1 MLPTLEPSVQEQLR
15 LEAFEGKFDVKDFV
29 GGVSEKLIA
38 QSKAD
43 PGPFDPKPF
52 IRTFEAAVDKL
63 IAVRKDV
70 QAKTEQMEK
79 SVRVAERDYS
89 KKMTDLNRGFEA
101 VGQSFSGMET
111 KMNEVGRT
119 AIRIGEQMESVHQQR
134 QRAQAAY
141 DLIDF
146 YNQFARD
153 DTSRL
158 EAMKKEGKD
167 GRRKVAVLL
176 RRLATV
182 AKEVDLPHSDK
193 VRSLHLSHAADTKHT
208 PCTQTRENI
217 DRYCEKFEKDMLH
230 LFDRAYR
237 RGDPKMMH
245 HCAQTL
251 LDFNGGASC
260 VQVYVNQH
268 DFFINRVRADPN
280 IDSQLWVAI
289 ADPDAT
295 PPSSEQG
302 LQELFQEIRTTVGQ
316 EAQIVQAV
324 FPNPAYVMQVFL
336 QRVFAQSVQ
345 QHLEQLIARTDR
357 MPELA
362 FLRILQLV
370 HQSTSV
376 LVEDMKAYELPSVIP
391 RSPVDATEF
400 QRTLRGV
407 PASNASN
414 TATAATI
421 STMLET
427 AMEELFVP
435 YTEGQRY
442 LEKES
447 RSLGEMYSGY
457 LVKFT
462 RYHERTD
469 TKGKSSVFGRMVDQ
483 LSAAAATTSSSGTS
497 TTSAQAAAALMRFG
511 GLGATTDKTQR
522 ELTEDP
528 IREEDGILS
537 VEVAEQM
544 LKWHA
549 EAIGRCVELSHTNDV
564 PKHTFALL
572 RVLAAAIGSS
582 YVEIALETVLTRL
595 ETADSKTDPSMQ
607 PLTVLCEVDLICH
620 LWQRYVTMALLP
632 LASSSV
638 TVRREMVIFN
648 NQAVS
653 RIEGGANQVTQKLTD
668 AIITWLSAQLAKQK
682 RTDFKPKND
691 DLSFARV
698 NTEPCVACCD
708 TLEKVREAAKA
719 SLSGKNLEVF
729 LTEVGVAFHGLLLDH
744 LKKFPVSATGGLML
758 AKDLKSYQDVID
770 TFSIPSLHERFE
782 FIRQL
787 GNVFLV
793 RPDILK
799 SYITEGYLGRID
811 ANLLRPYLAQRSD
824 WGQAEKGFNDPVV
837 EGPVDA
843 KAMRDRFGMGRLST
857 IMKDL
862 EPLREQIAM
871 PSMPMPTGIS
881 QLTGNFAS
889 SFASAR
895 PSRIGGAS

>member
-1 MLPTLEPSVQEQLR
+1 MALPRALDPSVQDHLR
-15 LEAFEGKFDVKDFV
+15 LETFEGKFDVKDFV
-29 GGVSEKLIA
+29 GAISEKLIA

-70 QAKTEQMEK
+70 QTKTEQSEK

-89 KKMTDLNRGFEA
+89 KKMAELNRGFEA
-101 VGQSFSGMET
+101 VGQSFGGMET

-134 QRAQAAY
+134 LRAQAAY
-141 DLIDF
+141 DLID
-146 YNQFARD
+146 YYGQFAKD
-153 DTSRL
+153 DTTRIDAL
-158 EAMKKEGKD
+158 KKEGKE

-193 VRSLHLSHAADTKHT
+193 
-208 PCTQTRENI
+208 TRENI

-268 DFFINRVRADPN
+268 DFFINRVGESAS
-280 IDSQLWVAI
+280 IDNQLWGSLP
-289 ADPDAT
+289 DPDAL
-295 PPSSEQG
+295 PPVTESG
-302 LQELFQEIRTTVGQ
+302 LQELFAEIRTTVGQ

-336 QRVFAQSVQ
+336 QRVFAQSIQ
-345 QHLEQLIARTDR
+345 HHLEQLITRTTN
-357 MPELA
+357 MPDLG

-370 HQSTSV
+370 HQQTSV
-376 LVEDMKAYELPSVIP
+376 LVEDLKAYELPSVVP
-391 RSPVDATEF
+391 RSPIDANEF
-400 QRTLRGV
+400 DRTVKGM
-407 PASNASN
+407 PASAASN

-447 RSLGEMYSGY
+447 RSLGELYANY
-457 LVKFT
+457 LAKFT
-462 RYHERTD
+462 RYHERTGV
-469 TKGKSSVFGRMVDQ
+469 KGKSSMFGRMVDQ
-483 LSAAAATTSSSGTS
+483 LSAAAATTSTSGTS

-511 GLGATTDKTQR
+511 GLSASTDKAP
-522 ELTEDP
+522 EKPGEDP
-528 IREEDGILS
+528 VREEDGLLS
-537 VEVAEQM
+537 VEVAEKM

-549 EAIGRCVELSHTNDV
+549 EAIGRCVELTPSSDV

-572 RVLAAAIGSS
+572 RVLSAAIANS
-582 YVEIALETVLTRL
+582 YIETAIESTQARL
-595 ETADSKTDPSMQ
+595 EAADTKSEPSMQ
-607 PLTVLCEVDLICH
+607 PLTVLREVDLICH

-638 TVRREMVIFN
+638 TIRREMVVFN
-648 NQAVS
+648 NQTVS

-682 RTDFKPKND
+682 RTDFKPRND

-698 NTEPCVACCD
+698 NTEPCIACCD
-708 TLEKVREAAKA
+708 MLEKIRDAAKA
-719 SLSGKNLEVF
+719 NLSGKNLEVF

-758 AKDLKSYQDVID
+758 AKDLKSYQDTID

-793 RPDILK
+793 KPDILK

-824 WGQAEKGFNDPVV
+824 WGQAEKGFNDAGDGGAGAQ
-837 EGPVDA
+837 EADG
-843 KAMRDRFGMGRLST
+843 KGMRDRFGMGRLSM

-862 EPLREQIAM
+862 EPLREQISM
-871 PSMPMPTGIS
+871 PSMPMHGMSNIA
-881 QLTGNFAS
+881 GNIAS
-889 SFASAR
+889 SLANAR
-895 PSRIGGAS
+895 PSRFSGAGN